1 MDGLIIKACHPSDV
15 IAHHLDEVEHVERAV
30 EVEADAAAAGHRL
43 DRIILRAPGTMHRA
57 RGTCY
62 SSSVTSVLVQ
72 PASRVRG
79 RVRPPGDKSISH
91 RYALFAAIADGTST
105 IRGYSTGGD
114 CASTL
119 SCLRALGVQIDEI
132 RRDAVSGLDI
142 RFTGRGIR
150 GLTAPVQAL
159 DAGNSGST
167 MRMLSGILA
176 AQPFRSTIT
185 GDESLQR
192 RPMRR
197 IIVPLERMGA
207 RIESRDGRPPLAIE
221 GSAQLAGI
229 DFEPEVPSA
238 QVKSAVLLAG
248 LHAQGITRVR
258 EPVTTRDH
266 TERAL
271 AAFGASVDRQSDSIA
286 IRGGQ
291 RLHGADLDVPGDI
304 SSAAFWMVAA
314 AALPGSEVVIE
325 QVGLNPTRTGIIDV
339 LRRIG
344 ASIETAE
351 VSVIGEPIGT
361 IRVRY
366 GNLRDAEIRPGE
378 VPGVIDELPVLAA
391 LATHGGSLTVSGAS
405 ELRVKESDRI
415 SALADGF
422 RRMGADIDER
432 HDGFRVRGARR
443 LRGGEVD
450 ARHDHR
456 LAMAF
461 AIAALGASGP
471 TTIHDAG
478 AAAVSYPEFFSVLE
492 SLRA

>member
-1 MDGLIIKACHPSDV
+1 MPTG
-15 IAHHLDEVEHVERAV
+15 
-30 EVEADAAAAGHRL
+30 
-43 DRIILRAPGTMHRA
+43 
-57 RGTCY
+57 
-62 SSSVTSVLVQ
+62 SVMVQ
-72 PASRVRG
+72 PAARVRG

-91 RYALFAAIADGTST
+91 RYALMAAIADGRSL
-105 IRGYSTGGD
+105 IRGYSTGAD

-119 SCLRALGVQIDEI
+119 RCLSGLGVEI
-132 RRDAVSGLDI
+132 RETGRHPETGLDI
-142 RFTGRGIR
+142 QIEGRGLR
-150 GLTAPVQAL
+150 GLHAPDGML

-167 MRMLSGILA
+167 IRMLAGIA
-176 AQPFRSTIT
+176 AAHPFSTSIT
-185 GDESLQR
+185 GDDSLRR

-207 RIESRDGRPPLAIE
+207 RIASNEGRPPLTIA
-221 GSAQLAGI
+221 GTMDLAAI

-248 LHAQGITRVR
+248 LHASGTTRVR
-258 EPVTTRDH
+258 EPLPTRDH

-271 AAFGASVDRQSDSIA
+271 RTFGATVARIGRTISVQ
-286 IRGGQ
+286 GGQ
-291 RLHGADLDVPGDI
+291 RLGGRQLVVPGDM

-314 AALPGSEVVIE
+314 AALPGSEVAIAE
-325 QVGLNPTRTGIIDV
+325 VGLNPTRIGIVEV
-339 LRRIG
+339 LRRMG
-344 ASIETAE
+344 ARVDVTPATAPAAGE
-351 VSVIGEPIGT
+351 ADEPIGT
-361 IRVRY
+361 VLVSH
-366 GNLRDAEIRPGE
+366 GDLRDVRITPEE

-391 LATHGGSLTVSGAS
+391 LATHGGALSVTGAE

-415 SALADGF
+415 SALGEGL
-422 RRMGADIDER
+422 RRMGAEIDEQR
-432 HDGFRVRGARR
+432 DGFEVRATRR

-450 ARHDHR
+450 AHNDHR

-461 AIAALGASGP
+461 AVAALGASGP

>member
-1 MDGLIIKACHPSDV
+1 MPSSHTV
-15 IAHHLDEVEHVERAV
+15 
-30 EVEADAAAAGHRL
+30 
-43 DRIILRAPGTMHRA
+43 M
-57 RGTCY
+57 
-62 SSSVTSVLVQ
+62 VQ
-72 PASRVRG
+72 PAERVRG

-105 IRGYSTGGD
+105 ITGYSTGGD
-114 CASTL
+114 CASTIE
-119 SCLRALGVQIDEI
+119 CLRALGVTIEHTG
-132 RRDAVSGLDI
+132 RDAAGLQLRI
-142 RFTGRGIR
+142 AGRGIR
-150 GLTAPVQAL
+150 GLTAPTSTL

-176 AQPFRSTIT
+176 AQPFVTAVT
-185 GDESLQR
+185 GDASLR
-192 RPMRR
+192 GRPMRR

-207 RIESRDGRPPLAIE
+207 RIQSADGRPPLTIHGTGA
-221 GSAQLAGI
+221 LVPI
-229 DFEPEVPSA
+229 DFHTEVPSA

-248 LHAQGITRVR
+248 LHAGGRTS
-258 EPVTTRDH
+258 VTEAIHTRDH
-266 TERAL
+266 TERGL
-271 AAFGASVDRQSDSIA
+271 KAFGVDVEREGRTVA

-291 RLHGADLDVPGDI
+291 RPRAAALEVPGDI

-314 AALPGSEVVIE
+314 ASLSGSEIVIE
-325 QVGLNPTRTGIIDV
+325 GVGLNPTRTGIIDI
-339 LRRIG
+339 LRRMG
-344 ASIETAE
+344 AAVDVDAGPPTEAEPMGSITVRHGALLPTDITAE
-351 VSVIGEPIGT
+351 
-361 IRVRY
+361 
-366 GNLRDAEIRPGE
+366 E
-378 VPGVIDELPVLAA
+378 VPGVIDELPVLGA
-391 LATHGGSLTVSGAS
+391 LATHGGELRVSGAQ

-422 RRMGADIDER
+422 RRMGADIDEQA
-432 HDGFRVRGARR
+432 DGFHVRGRRR

-450 ARHDHR
+450 ARNDHR